1 MSRISAGPSP
11 NTCQAMFTP
20 SCSRYWVRG
29 VSIRWFLLRSAKR
42 RPIGRQRFDQTLR
55 IPERAHGDQ
64 PAVPKAHRPAG
75 RVLRLDT
82 AAPASVTQAPD
93 QQHGRADGESVIDVR
108 TQHLPRVV
116 EVTYVLT
123 NTVVPPVHPFLEQT
137 GRKWTPL
144 DIGVRQLD
152 QARNITARHRLDD
165 VGRQLQVG
173 GSH

>member
-64 PAVPKAHRPAG
+64 PAVPKADRPAG

-108 TQHLPRVV
+108 PHHPPRFVEPTSVSTTTAAPPLP
-116 EVTYVLT
+116 
-123 NTVVPPVHPFLEQT
+123 PS
-137 GRKWTPL
+137 
-144 DIGVRQLD
+144 LD
-152 QARNITARHRLDD
+152 QPAPKWPPPHIGPRHPNQAPKTPAPHRLDD

-173 GSH
+173 GS